1 MSKRDV
7 GMTDVEIQIEQQ
19 AVGTAQLAAD
29 DPHPLFGAQTKKDIF
44 DRIDVDSSGS
54 ISKDEFVAALL
65 SSGPPTP
72 AILEA
77 WDAMTSSAGTQMI
90 TRRDFSLAQW
100 PDLADALKVVS
111 RERIRKSDD
120 VGGTSR
126 GCTVS
131 KLLAPS

>member
-1 MSKRDV
+1 MPSKPSN
-7 GMTDVEIQIEQQ
+7 TDVEIQIEQQ
-19 AVGTAQLAAD
+19 VVGTAQLADD
-29 DPHPLFGAQTKKDIF
+29 DPHPLFGAEMKADIF

-65 SSGPPTP
+65 SSGQPTS

-90 TRRDFSLAQW
+90 SRRDFSLAQW
-100 PDLADALKVVS
+100 PHLANALKVVS
-111 RERIRKSDD
+111 RERIRQSDY
-120 VGGTSR
+120 VGGTST
-126 GCTVS
+126 GCTS